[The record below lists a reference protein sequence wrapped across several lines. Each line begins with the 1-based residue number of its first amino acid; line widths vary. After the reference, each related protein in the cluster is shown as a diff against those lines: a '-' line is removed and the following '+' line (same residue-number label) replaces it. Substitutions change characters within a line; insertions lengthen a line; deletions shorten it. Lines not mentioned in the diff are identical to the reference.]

1 MNKTYFLSVL
11 ASGMALLLLPAQA
24 ARNVA
29 EKQADR
35 FAQQEKSPAVHVDQD
50 REPDA
55 DMDIDMDVESDMNMD
70 IDIEEPQVHVDAD
83 RDEPEMDADSD
94 QEDVDHEE
102 IDNDEPSLTEHEQ
115 EKIEKAFAMPAGT
128 GRRTLEIDNVW
139 GSIEVVGTASD
150 KVQLTV
156 NKGIRAESKEKI
168 AQAHKDV
175 TLDITQQADALKLY
189 VNGPFR

>member
-1 MNKTYFLSVL
+1 MNKTYFISVL
-11 ASGMALLLLPAQA
+11 ASGMALLRFPPQA
-24 ARNVA
+24 ARNVP

-35 FAQQEKSPAVHVDQD
+35 LAQQEKSPAVHVDMD

-55 DMDIDMDVESDMNMD
+55 DMDIDMDVEPDMDMD
-70 IDIEEPQVHVDAD
+70 VEEPQVDMDTD
-83 RDEPEMDADSD
+83 RDEPGMDADSD
-94 QEDVDHEE
+94 QEDVDHEDV
-102 IDNDEPSLTEHEQ
+102 DNDEPRLTEHEQ

-168 AQAHKDV
+168 AQARKDV
-175 TLDITQQADALKLY
+175 TLAISQQGDALKGY
-189 VNGPFR
+189 VNGPFRC

>member
-29 EKQADR
+29 EKQAER
-35 FAQQEKSPAVHVDQD
+35 FTQQEKPPAVDVDVD
-50 REPDA
+50 REPDTDVDVA
-55 DMDIDMDVESDMNMD
+55 MDVEPDMDMDVE
-70 IDIEEPQVHVDAD
+70 EPQMDMDAD
-83 RDEPEMDADSD
+83 RDEPEMDADSE

-156 NKGIRAESKEKI
+156 NKGIRAESKE
-168 AQAHKDV
+168 
-175 TLDITQQADALKLY
+175 
-189 VNGPFR
+189 

>member
-35 FAQQEKSPAVHVDQD
+35 FAQQEKSPAVHVDID

-55 DMDIDMDVESDMNMD
+55 EMDIDMDVESDMNMD
-70 IDIEEPQVHVDAD
+70 IEEPQVDMDAD

-94 QEDVDHEE
+94 QEDVDHEDV
-102 IDNDEPSLTEHEQ
+102 DNDEPSLTEHEQ
-115 EKIEKAFAMPAGT
+115 EKIEKTFAMPAGT
-128 GRRTLEIDNVW
+128 GRRTLELHSAAPAAPPSCECARTCRSARGAVPP
-139 GSIEVVGTASD
+139 ACA
-150 KVQLTV
+150 
-156 NKGIRAESKEKI
+156 RA
-168 AQAHKDV
+168 
-175 TLDITQQADALKLY
+175 
-189 VNGPFR
+189 P